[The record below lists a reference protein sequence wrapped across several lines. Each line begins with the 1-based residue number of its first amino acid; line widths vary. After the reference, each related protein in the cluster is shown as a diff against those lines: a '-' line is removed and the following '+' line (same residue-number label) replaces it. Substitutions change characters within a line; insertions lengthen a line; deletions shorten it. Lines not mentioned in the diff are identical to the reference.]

1 MARKKYMKPLLLD
14 GGFDPLTDSGDPVI
28 IIGASQ
34 GSEGHDSQFTWGEG
48 INADDIELFE
58 ELFGRDETILTEIDT
73 DKNFLISQEEFYA
86 WWDENV

>member
-1 MARKKYMKPLLLD
+1 MTRKKYMKPLLLD

-28 IIGASQ
+28 IIGGSQ

-48 INADDIELFE
+48 ISADDIELFE
-58 ELFGRDETILTEIDT
+58 ELFGRDEIILTEIDT

-86 WWDENV
+86 WWDVNV

>member
-1 MARKKYMKPLLLD
+1 MAKKKYMRPLLLD

-48 INADDIELFE
+48 ISAEDLELFE
-58 ELFGRDETILTEIDT
+58 ELFGNDETILAEMDNG
-73 DKNFLISQEEFYA
+73 DLLITAEEFYA
-86 WWDENV
+86 WWNENV

>member
-1 MARKKYMKPLLLD
+1 MAKKKYMKPLLLD

-48 INADDIELFE
+48 IDADDIELFE

-86 WWDENV
+86 WWDANV

>member
-48 INADDIELFE
+48 ISEEDIEWFW
-58 ELFGRDETILTEIDT
+58 ELFDETYFEEIDT
-73 DKNFLISQEEFYA
+73 DGDLIISQDEFNG
-86 WWDENV
+86 WRDNL

>member
-1 MARKKYMKPLLLD
+1 MAKKKYMKPLLLD

-48 INADDIELFE
+48 IDADDIELFE

-73 DKNFLISQEEFYA
+73 DKNFLISREEFYA
-86 WWDENV
+86 WWDANV

>member
-48 INADDIELFE
+48 ISAEDIQSFKD
-58 ELFGRDETILTEIDT
+58 LFGEDELILADIDA
-73 DKNFLISQEEFYA
+73 DGDCLITAEEFYD
-86 WWDENV
+86 WWANNV

>member
-1 MARKKYMKPLLLD
+1 MAKKKYMKPLLLD

-48 INADDIELFE
+48 IDADDIELFE

-73 DKNFLISQEEFYA
+73 DKNLLISQEEFYA
-86 WWDENV
+86 WWDANV

>member
-1 MARKKYMKPLLLD
+1 MTKKKYMKPLLLD

-58 ELFGRDETILTEIDT
+58 ELFGRDEIILTEIDT